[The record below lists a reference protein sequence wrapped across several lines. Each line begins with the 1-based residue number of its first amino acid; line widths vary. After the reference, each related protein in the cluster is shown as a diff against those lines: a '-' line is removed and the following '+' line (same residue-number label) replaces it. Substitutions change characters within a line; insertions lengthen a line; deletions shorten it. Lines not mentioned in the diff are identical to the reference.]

1 MKPVIRINRDTL
13 ITTLLVVAGIVLAL
27 ALFGA
32 GVLWR
37 SKPGPTNSHL
47 GYSPVLNMLQK
58 RGMPLPIG
66 LRMSHGQSFRNP
78 VR

>member
-13 ITTLLVVAGIVLAL
+13 VTALLVVAGLVLAL

-37 SKPGPTNSHL
+37 SKSVPTKFTSWIPTQIRYGSNTL
-47 GYSPVLNMLQK
+47 LAARY
-58 RGMPLPIG
+58 RITA
-66 LRMSHGQSFRNP
+66 
-78 VR
+78 